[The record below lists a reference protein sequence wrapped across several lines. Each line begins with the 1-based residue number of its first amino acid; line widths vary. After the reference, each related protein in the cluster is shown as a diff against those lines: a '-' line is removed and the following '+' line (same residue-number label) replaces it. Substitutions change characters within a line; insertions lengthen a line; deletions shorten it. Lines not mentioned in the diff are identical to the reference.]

1 MVGIWASLS
10 LKWHRLKEM
19 ADPDPATEPDLT
31 PAAPTWTRR
40 FLASSTRVLPYLL
53 ALVPRL
59 LAAFTR
65 ALVRLPI
72 AIQRAVGSNS
82 RFVIRLQSTA
92 ARLRN
97 RARRFTAPLS
107 AQAELE
113 VEKVRKRFHSPLHS
127 QWLAAVMGIG
137 LGISF
142 TVCFLTGLIDYLA
155 QHPPS
160 WFHLPV
166 HPINL
171 FRVTEGVHVL
181 TGIMTIPLLLAK
193 LWVVYPNFFTYPPI
207 RHVAHALERISLV
220 PLVGGALF
228 ELATGVANIAY
239 WYSPMPFDFT
249 TAHFYVAWITIGGL
263 IVHIG
268 AKIAITRDVVSGRNG
283 QRATREIAITG
294 TYAEAAADPPVSRGR
309 TLGGGLSRRGF
320 LGTVAG
326 SAAVLFVTVAG
337 ETIAPLRK
345 LALLAPRNPVI
356 GPQSLPVNR
365 TASGANVIADALS
378 SEYRLVVEGRCKRP
392 RAFTLDE
399 LRALPQREAGLPI
412 ECVEGWSAAAEWKGI
427 SLPVLL
433 KLVGAKRS
441 SAIKVESIEDQE
453 RSYSNSIIDPQH
465 AADPDTLLALKLNGA
480 VLDLDHGYPV
490 RLIAPD
496 RPGVLQTKWIRRV
509 VVL

>member
-1 MVGIWASLS
+1 MDPGSTGKEPVDLGDGKGELDDPDLRTDREASLTMSPFARRSRS
-10 LKWHRLKEM
+10 LARGAQRGALRTQSHLVGRG
-19 ADPDPATEPDLT
+19 
-31 PAAPTWTRR
+31 RR
-40 FLASSTRVLPYLL
+40 FV
-53 ALVPRL
+53 
-59 LAAFTR
+59 
-65 ALVRLPI
+65 
-72 AIQRAVGSNS
+72 
-82 RFVIRLQSTA
+82 
-92 ARLRN
+92 
-97 RARRFTAPLS
+97 APLS
-107 AQAELE
+107 ARAADE
-113 VEKVRKRFHSPLHS
+113 VGRIRQRFHSPLHS
-127 QWLAAVMGIG
+127 EWLAAVMGIG

-142 TVCFLTGLIDYLA
+142 TICFLTGLIDYLA

-171 FRVTEGVHVL
+171 FRITEGVHVL

-193 LWVVYPNFFTYPPI
+193 LWVVYPNFFAFPPVRNI
-207 RHVAHALERISLV
+207 AHALERLSLV

-239 WYSPMPFDFT
+239 WYSPMPFQFT
-249 TAHFYVAWITIGGL
+249 VAHFYVAWITIGGL

-268 AKIAITRDVVSGRNG
+268 AKVTLTRQVISGQQGTAQAEGSMPIAEELVDPLCHPGSGH
-283 QRATREIAITG
+283 
-294 TYAEAAADPPVSRGR
+294 
-309 TLGGGLSRRGF
+309 GLSRRGF

-326 SAAVLFVTVAG
+326 GAAVLFITVAG

-345 LALLAPRNPVI
+345 LAVLAPRNPVI

-378 SEYRLVVEGRCKRP
+378 TEYRLVVEGRCKRP
-392 RAFTLDE
+392 QTFTLDE

-412 ECVEGWSAAAEWKGI
+412 SCVEGWSASAEWRGV
-427 SLPVLL
+427 SLPTLL

-441 SAIKVESIEDQE
+441 SQIKVESIEDQE
-453 RSYSNSIIDPQH
+453 RPYSNSVIDPQH
-465 AADPDTLLALKLNGA
+465 AADPDTLLALELNGSQ
-480 VLDLDHGYPV
+480 LDLDHGYPV

>member
-1 MVGIWASLS
+1 MDEGSTGEPPVGPRNGQAEPSDPGPS
-10 LKWHRLKEM
+10 VAPEM
-19 ADPDPATEPDLT
+19 SPPP
-31 PAAPTWTRR
+31 PPFTRR
-40 FLASSTRVLPYLL
+40 
-53 ALVPRL
+53 AL
-59 LAAFTR
+59 
-65 ALVRLPI
+65 
-72 AIQRAVGSNS
+72 SK
-82 RFVIRLQSTA
+82 
-92 ARLRN
+92 ARLVTGHAQDV
-97 RARRFTAPLS
+97 RARLEDRGRRWVAPLS
-107 AQAELE
+107 ARAEHE
-113 VEKVRKRFHSPLHS
+113 VDRIRHRFHSPLHS
-127 QWLAAVMGIG
+127 EWLGAVMGVG
-137 LGISF
+137 LGVSF

-181 TGIMTIPLLLAK
+181 TGIMSIPLLLAK
-193 LWVVYPNFFTYPPI
+193 LWVVYPNFFTYPPVRNI
-207 RHVAHALERISLV
+207 AHALERLSLV

-249 TAHFYVAWITIGGL
+249 TAHFYVAWITVGGL

-268 AKIAITRDVVSGRNG
+268 AKITLTRQVVSGRHVE
-283 QRATREIAITG
+283 RAG
-294 TYAEAAADPPVSRGR
+294 LQAEVPGDGEEARADLLRGR
-309 TLGGGLSRRGF
+309 GFGNGLTRRGF
-320 LGTVAG
+320 LAAVAG
-326 SAAVLFVTVAG
+326 GAAVLFVTVAG

-365 TASGANVIADALS
+365 TASGANVITDALS
-378 SEYRLVVEGRCKRP
+378 AEYRLVVDGRCKRP
-392 RAFTLDE
+392 RTFTLDE

-412 ECVEGWSAAAEWKGI
+412 SCVEGWSAAAEWKGV
-427 SLPVLL
+427 SLPTLL
-433 KLVGAKRS
+433 KLVGAKRAS
-441 SAIKVESIEDQE
+441 QIKVESIEDQE
-453 RSYSNSIIDPQH
+453 RPYSNSIIDPQH
-465 AADPDTLLALKLNGA
+465 AADPDTLLALELNGSR
-480 VLDLDHGYPV
+480 LDLDHGYPV